1 MKIVTE
7 LVQHQIKATL
17 LEQKVSMHR
26 KNDPKY
32 KTEHQHNQQLKA
44 QLILCQLFK
53 VHSAHCFVFQKAR
66 KFITSQVS

>member
-1 MKIVTE
+1 
-7 LVQHQIKATL
+7 
-17 LEQKVSMHR
+17 MHR

-53 VHSAHCFVFQKAR
+53 VHSAHCFVFQKAW
-66 KFITSQVS
+66 KFITSVLNDDIIPTFILSASSVILNT